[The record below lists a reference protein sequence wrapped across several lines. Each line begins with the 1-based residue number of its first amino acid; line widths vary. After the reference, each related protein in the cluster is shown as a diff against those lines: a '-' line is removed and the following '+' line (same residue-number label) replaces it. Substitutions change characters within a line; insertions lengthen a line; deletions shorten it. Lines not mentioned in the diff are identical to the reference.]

1 MAYTGG
7 RTHGTI
13 YGHVRSPEINFP
25 GIRDLASEW
34 LIHVFIFAQKR
45 IGIAYIYFYYKY
57 INFIIS

>member
-1 MAYTGG
+1 MAYTGD

-13 YGHVRSPEINFP
+13 YGHARIH
-25 GIRDLASEW
+25 ASKW

-57 INFIIS
+57 INFIVS